1 MPEVNAE
8 LILEKISNV
17 QIAVKRI
24 EDKLEKDYVSQE
36 QMKNLKEKVALLQK
50 IVFWFVALI
59 LVAVVGGWMAVIIK

>member
-50 IVFWFVALI
+50 IVF
-59 LVAVVGGWMAVIIK
+59 

>member
-24 EDKLEKDYVSQE
+24 EDKLEHEYVTQE
-36 QMKNLKEKVALLQK
+36 QLKRLNDK
-50 IVFWFVALI
+50 IVLI
-59 LVAVVGGWMAVIIK
+59 QRIVF